1 MDDDFSYFD
10 ANASEPVRASALAAM
25 ADVAAV
31 VGNPSSVHRAGRR
44 ARAILES
51 AREEVA
57 AAFGGRAENCIFTS
71 GGTEANVLAIAGL
84 GGGRRLLAGATEHD
98 AVRAAVPAG
107 AVIPVDGNGVAR
119 LDVLD
124 RLLAEDGGGRPALV
138 CLMLANNEVG
148 TIQPVAEAARVCR
161 ARGAL
166 LHVDAVQA
174 AGRIPV
180 DLAALGADSIAI
192 SGHKFGGPKGAGA
205 LLLSGDVVRTLPP
218 MMAGGGQEQ
227 GRRGG
232 TPALPAIA
240 AMAAAAAEAVRDMT
254 AGDGVPARWRDAI
267 DDAAR
272 AGGAIVCGGGGPR
285 LPNTTMLA
293 LPGRRAETQL
303 IALDLAGFCVSA
315 GSACSSGKV
324 ARSHVLAAM
333 GLGALAGEAIRVSLP
348 WTTRTEDVARFIAAY
363 AAMAARLPAR
373 VSVPENVGTEE
384 VRA

>member
-1 MDDDFSYFD
+1 MRGMDDGFSYFD
-10 ANASEPVRASALAAM
+10 ANASEPVRPAALAAM
-25 ADVAAV
+25 ADAAGVA
-31 VGNPSSVHRAGRR
+31 GNPSSVHRAGRQ
-44 ARAILES
+44 ARAILEQ
-51 AREEVA
+51 ARETVA
-57 AAFGGRAENCIFTS
+57 ALFGGRAENCVFTS

-84 GGGRRLLAGATEHD
+84 GRGRRLLAGATEHD
-98 AVRAAVPAG
+98 AVRAAVPDG
-107 AVIPVDGNGVAR
+107 AVVPVDGDGVAR

-124 RLLAEDGGGRPALV
+124 RLLAEGGPDRPALV

-148 TIQPVAEAARVCR
+148 TIQPVADAARICR
-161 ARGAL
+161 AHGAL

-205 LLLSGDVVRTLPP
+205 LLLSGDAVRTLQP

-240 AMAAAAAEAVRDMT
+240 ALAAAAAEAVRDM
-254 AGDGVPARWRDAI
+254 AGGDDGPAQWRDAI
-267 DDAAR
+267 DDAAWG
-272 AGGAIVCGGGGPR
+272 AGAVICGGGGAR

-333 GLGALAGEAIRVSLP
+333 GLGPLAGEAIRVSLP
-348 WTTRTEDVARFIAAY
+348 WTTRAGDVTRFIAAY
-363 AAMAARLPAR
+363 AAMAAGLPAR
-373 VSVPENVGTEE
+373 VAASEE